1 MKRYTVEIEYCH
13 NVNFRDIVDVQ
24 AYNISNLAKIVEL
37 NYIGED
43 GEPAQILRIIK
54 QEEL

>member
-1 MKRYTVEIEYCH
+1 MTAYTIEIEYCH
-13 NVNFRDIVDVQ
+13 NVNFRDIVRVQ
-24 AYNISNLAKIVEL
+24 AYNISNLAKIVE
-37 NYIGED
+37 NCYIGED